1 MNAFVPGFTP
11 PASRCEPALW
21 FAFHAEELLI
31 DERAELPRVPCV
43 THLGELHL
51 RAEAEHY
58 LGHLDGRHCYA
69 AELADPAAPP
79 PGMAFRGLR
88 PMLVRLEED
97 LYWVAARAIQILEW
111 DRTHRFCGR
120 CGVPLVPKHDERARQ
135 CAACGLLQFPRI
147 SPAILALVHREDRL
161 ILARQPHF
169 APGYYSIVAGF
180 VEPGETLE
188 EAVARE
194 VREEVGVEI
203 RDIRYFGSQPW
214 PFPHNLMVGFT
225 AQHAG
230 GEIKI
235 DAREIEDAHWFG
247 MDGLPELPRRPT
259 LSRKMIDWFLANA
272 SRPGETCP
280 LHRDPHASDQ
290 QTGSRFRLSTG
301 GLTES
306 EAHSRRHT

>member
-1 MNAFVPGFTP
+1 MRSFVPGFAP
-11 PASRCEPALW
+11 PESRSEPALW
-21 FAFHAEELLI
+21 FAFRGQDLLVQET
-31 DERAELPRVPCV
+31 DGAARVPCL
-43 THLGELHL
+43 TRLGELGL
-51 RAEAEHY
+51 RADAKHY
-58 LGHLDGRHCYA
+58 LGRLDGHRCYA
-69 AELADPAAPP
+69 VELSEGSQPPA
-79 PGMAFRGLR
+79 GFSLIGLR
-88 PMLVRLEED
+88 PLLGRLQEE
-97 LYWVAARAIQILEW
+97 LYWIAGRAAQVLEW
-111 DRTHRFCGR
+111 DRDNRFCGR
-120 CGVPLVPKHDERARQ
+120 CGGPLEVKADERAKMCQ
-135 CAACGLLQFPRI
+135 SCGLLQFPRI
-147 SPAILALVHREDRL
+147 SPAVLALVHREDRL

-169 APGYYSIVAGF
+169 APGHYSIVAGF

-235 DAREIEDAHWFG
+235 DEREIEDARWFSP
-247 MDGLPELPRRPT
+247 DGLPELPRRPT

-280 LHRDPHASDQ
+280 LDRDPHASDR
-290 QTGSRFRLSTG
+290 QTGSHFRPSTG

-306 EAHSRRHT
+306 EARSRRPT